1 MKHDLKKI
9 KKGKGFQKGKTIKEK
24 RLEKRMKKGYIL
36 VSSTLILAYWTN
48 LFLTFDK
55 SIAENKLFCQENLLT
70 LLLFIVISILFIKF
84 NYFVNTKED
93 IKSMLSNLKINAVMS
108 LCIINL
114 TLLAQIIENIFKH

>member
-9 KKGKGFQKGKTIKEK
+9 KKGNGFQKGKTIKEK
-24 RLEKRMKKGYIL
+24 RLEKRMKNAYIL

>member
-1 MKHDLKKI
+1 MKHDLKKV
-9 KKGKGFQKGKTIKEK
+9 KKGNGFQKGKTIKEK
-24 RLEKRMKKGYIL
+24 RLEKRMKKSYIL
-36 VSSTLILAYWTN
+36 VSTTLILSYWTN

>member
-1 MKHDLKKI
+1 MKHDLKKG
-9 KKGKGFQKGKTIKEK
+9 KKGNGFQKGKTIKEK
-24 RLEKRMKKGYIL
+24 RLEKRMKKSYIL
-36 VSSTLILAYWTN
+36 VSTTLILSYWTN

-108 LCIINL
+108 LFVINL
-114 TLLAQIIENIFKH
+114 TLLAQIIEKIFKH

>member
-9 KKGKGFQKGKTIKEK
+9 KKGNGFQKGKTIKEK

-36 VSSTLILAYWTN
+36 VSTTLILAYWTN